1 MATIKQINAN
11 RANSA
16 KSTGPRTT
24 EGKSATRF
32 NALKSGVRATAEII
46 PNETKEDLD
55 ALTAQFHQQFAP
67 ATPEE
72 VALVDI
78 VVRNEWLLRR
88 MAMVEGS
95 YWDLKVRR
103 KRGHPPDETDL
114 IDKDF
119 TRLQWRLNSIQRNL
133 FTALDR
139 LKTLQAARE
148 PVDPEPVNTQ
158 LASFG
163 SDPGEPHLGTSAS
176 CPAIKSGAGIGS
188 PNRVSSGS
196 TPAQTGMA

>member
-32 NALKSGVRATAEII
+32 NALKSGVRAAAEII

-55 ALTAQFHQQFAP
+55 ALTAQFHHQFQP

-72 VALVDI
+72 NSLVDL

-103 KRGHPPDETDL
+103 KRGHPPDETDF

-139 LKTLQAARE
+139 LKALQTNRERPRE
-148 PVDPEPVNTQ
+148 PIDSAPDKPE

-163 SDPGEPHLGTSAS
+163 RPVPALPSPAPAAPSPAS
-176 CPAIKSGAGIGS
+176 QPPCYDEASHA
-188 PNRVSSGS
+188 NRESL
-196 TPAQTGMA
+196 

>member
-32 NALKSGVRATAEII
+32 NALKSGVRAAAEII

-55 ALTAQFHQQFAP
+55 ALTAQFHPQFAP

-139 LKTLQAARE
+139 LKALQANRHE
-148 PVDPEPVNTQ
+148 PTDPQPLTPK
-158 LASFG
+158 LASIG
-163 SDPGEPHLGTSAS
+163 RPALAPPSTAPADPSPHPQPP
-176 CPAIKSGAGIGS
+176 CY
-188 PNRVSSGS
+188 
-196 TPAQTGMA
+196 